1 MPLPASQGTPGI
13 PWLWQQNSTLCFR
26 VPWHLRSLCVSP
38 IFILQGHHPIRV
50 GPPHLKLTAS
60 ANTLLPNMVIFISTR
75 FFFSM
80 SLGGHNSTHNSSFV
94 RSITAKHL
102 ASQLTNFPPRP
113 RGPFPDVGKTTGE
126 PCWHKVGATANWLD
140 VIDCRGCSSG
150 KPATV
155 SAGAAM
161 RDQPVGREHSS
172 YRSSQTNR
180 FRGSFKSEQRA
191 CHWERA
197 ISPGGVVFPGH
208 EG

>member
-94 RSITAKHL
+94 RSGHDSIKSLEGILSRL
-102 ASQLTNFPPRP
+102 ASFPQQVEKHFVYLYIKLIYCQTLLTALENLGLFSRSISQTES
-113 RGPFPDVGKTTGE
+113 GKT
-126 PCWHKVGATANWLD
+126 
-140 VIDCRGCSSG
+140 
-150 KPATV
+150 
-155 SAGAAM
+155 
-161 RDQPVGREHSS
+161 
-172 YRSSQTNR
+172 
-180 FRGSFKSEQRA
+180 
-191 CHWERA
+191 
-197 ISPGGVVFPGH
+197 
-208 EG
+208 